1 MLKTHWHVLKNSSS
15 SLFRHSWAP
24 ISSILY
30 FSISTSFITEDI
42 CMKAETWELCLLQCW
57 CPIQRWSQGQGR
69 PVAWRA
75 RPGGWCNL
83 RKMGLGRVGWELGPG
98 ITGGAWQPWGCDS
111 YLGTCVVTD
120 SVQVSQGVV
129 YPSQKGS
136 KYGVVSFYG
145 LLLLLLSRFSHVR
158 PHRRQ
163 PTRIPRPGNSQ
174 GKNTGVGCHFL
185 LLLWAR

>member
-1 MLKTHWHVLKNSSS
+1 MFLIYRHISWLTESFKIPQGKQLIYMLKTHWHVLENSSS

-24 ISSILY
+24 ISSILC

-42 CMKAETWELCLLQCW
+42 CMKAETWELCLHQCW
-57 CPIQRWSQGQGR
+57 CPIQRWSQGRGR

-83 RKMGLGRVGWELGPG
+83 RRMGLGAGAADNWGNMAALGLWFLPG
-98 ITGGAWQPWGCDS
+98 DLCCYWLSIGLT
-111 YLGTCVVTD
+111 
-120 SVQVSQGVV
+120 GVV

-145 LLLLLLSRFSHVR
+145 LLLLLLSRFSRVR
-158 PHRRQ
+158 LCATP
-163 PTRIPRPGNSQ
+163 
-174 GKNTGVGCHFL
+174 
-185 LLLWAR
+185 